1 MLLAA
6 IFISPNH
13 LSHIF
18 GKNHDGLTINLGGN
32 YIYELSESKKG
43 VGKIKSKYS
52 NTAYIPGFWNTNLE
66 LVSALVGENGVGKT
80 SIMDLFRLPS
90 AYCWF
95 VLEEGDES
103 IIVDNSLNWD
113 VIYYS
118 AFFNQNLYRAEREN
132 FYDYSK
138 YSLLVDDTEY
148 ESLSIGPLM
157 ELHESEKLK
166 RWIHFSRLNSSKRLL
181 EGIELPVFE
190 KVKLRINS
198 FSISEH
204 QTSYAF
210 RNFFKAIETKLDI
223 EREEREEQMIKELGL
238 TIKQIRDDR
247 HVGNEIRLELQIIK
261 AVMNKVRNILE
272 STGNK
277 YLGEGELKNDFST
290 SSPMFASQKS
300 SRLAFYAFLDHA
312 FIKLKNGIEIKIP
325 GQQVKKLI
333 DILIDY
339 IPKSKDIDNT
349 DEMELS
355 FDRAL
360 AAMDAYEEFLLAFKH
375 DFAYDKK
382 ILLQFMPLRGMSSGE
397 AGLYDLFS
405 IMAEANKRFQNGLH
419 TNMGDFKK
427 RDIVSDQILLLLDE
441 GDLGFHPEWKK
452 KYVNAIVQAAP
463 TLFPDKSVQVILT
476 THDPLTLSD
485 FPRENV
491 TYFKRLGEKTIDYPG
506 KDMRSFGANISTLL
520 KNAFFVKD
528 GLIGDFAKAKID
540 WTIYKLNEWI
550 EAKNGNEKL
559 IPLERDLQNVKKII
573 GLIDEPIIQ
582 QKLLEMFHMVS
593 EEDELSKRIREM
605 ELELKWLKN
614 QKGGTE

>member
-18 GKNHDGLTINLGGN
+18 GKNHDGFTINLGGN

-43 VGKIKSKYS
+43 VGKIKTKQI
-52 NTAYIPGFWNTNLE
+52 NTAYIPGFWNINLK

-90 AYCWF
+90 SYCWF
-95 VLEEGDES
+95 VVEDNDQS
-103 IIVDNSLNWD
+103 IIVNNSLNWD

-118 AFFNQNLYRAEREN
+118 AFFKQNLYRAEREN

-148 ESLSIGPLM
+148 ESLSIGPLL

-166 RWIHFSRLNSSKRLL
+166 RWIHFSRLKSTHGLL
-181 EGIELPVFE
+181 AGIELPIFE
-190 KVKLRINS
+190 KVNLRINV

-210 RNFFKAIETKLDI
+210 RSFFEAIETKLDI
-223 EREEREEQMIKELGL
+223 EREEREEQIIKELGL

-247 HVGNEIRLELQIIK
+247 GVGKEIRLELQIIK

-277 YLGEGELKNDFST
+277 YLGEGNLKNDFSVA
-290 SSPMFASQKS
+290 SPSFASQKS
-300 SRLAFYAFLDHA
+300 SRLAFYKFLEHA
-312 FIKLKNGIEIKIP
+312 YIKLKNGIEIQIP
-325 GQQVKKLI
+325 AEQVKLLI
-333 DILIDY
+333 DTLISY
-339 IPKSKDIDNT
+339 IPNPEDIGNT

-360 AAMDAYEEFLLAFKH
+360 HAMDAYEEFLLAFKH

-382 ILLQFMPLRGMSSGE
+382 ILMQFMPLRGMSSGE

-405 IMAEANKRFQNGLH
+405 VLAEASKRFQNGLH
-419 TNMGDFKK
+419 INMGDFSK
-427 RDIVSDQILLLLDE
+427 REIVSGQILLLLDE

-452 KYVNAIVQAAP
+452 RYVNAIVQAAP
-463 TLFPDKSVQVILT
+463 TLFPGKSVQVILT

-540 WTIYKLNEWI
+540 WTIHKLNEWI
-550 EAKNGNEKL
+550 EAKNGNEKVL
-559 IPLERDLQNVKKII
+559 PLERDLQKVKKVI

-593 EEDELSKRIREM
+593 GEDELSRRIREI
-605 ELELKWLKN
+605 ELELKWLRN
-614 QKGGTE
+614 QKGGIE